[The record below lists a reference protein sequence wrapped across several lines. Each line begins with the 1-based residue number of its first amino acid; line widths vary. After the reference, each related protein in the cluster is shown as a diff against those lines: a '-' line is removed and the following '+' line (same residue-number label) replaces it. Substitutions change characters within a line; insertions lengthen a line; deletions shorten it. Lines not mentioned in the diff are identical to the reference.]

1 MQKRKKIYGR
11 TEREQKDYLL
21 NFGFEESWF
30 KGKRILD
37 ADAGMELL
45 QRYLL
50 KWGASE
56 VIGVDIVRKNS

>member
-1 MQKRKKIYGR
+1 MGNICKRGKNLWSYR
-11 TEREQKDYLL
+11 TEQRITYLIL
-21 NFGFEESWF
+21 AEESWF

-50 KWGASE
+50 KWE
-56 VIGVDIVRKNS
+56 LQKL

>member
-1 MQKRKKIYGR
+1 MGNICKRGKNLWSYR
-11 TEREQKDYLL
+11 TGAKDYLL

-50 KWGASE
+50 KWE
-56 VIGVDIVRKNS
+56 LQKL